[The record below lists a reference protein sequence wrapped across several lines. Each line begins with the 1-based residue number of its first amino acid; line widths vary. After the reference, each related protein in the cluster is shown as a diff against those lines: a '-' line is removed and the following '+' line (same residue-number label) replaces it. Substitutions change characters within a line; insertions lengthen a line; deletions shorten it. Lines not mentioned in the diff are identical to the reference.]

1 MKPDPTEKFI
11 LGSDGSPLSF
21 EDILRLSENGSELSE
36 LTGSGYSVSDRV
48 TEAVIRPNSIKE
60 GNQTRYRLSPFA
72 RINRR
77 GVEVFVEAGL
87 IGHNP
92 ADYVL
97 YEGTIIPFPKDFTD
111 AFYRLADGNISVPLP
126 RIVRLMN
133 QDPDKCDLEVIAP
146 VFDKGIETASRFSS
160 LLDIRGLNASLYPYQ
175 AQGVQWLNTILAET
189 GGAILADEMGL
200 GKTVQIIGALLLTK
214 PTRSEPALVVCPTS
228 LIENWCRELTR
239 FAPGLSFHVHRG
251 SLRTGIPSGLTV
263 AHVVI
268 TTYDTLVGDQL
279 VFERVRW
286 SYLIADEAQA
296 LKNPTSKRRQAFA
309 ALNRDRMLA
318 VTGTPVENT
327 LLDLWSLTDLCIPG
341 ILGSKTEFELKFPDN
356 QESAVHLSSLTGPIV
371 LKRKVADVASDLPER
386 IACDIPL
393 RLPEDLA
400 RRYELLRAQIIDKY
414 PKAGAL
420 VATGQLQLF
429 CAHPSLHGNFSEEFE
444 EDTVLIQPAEESIIT
459 PKIERAIAILEEA
472 FLSGRKVLL
481 FSVFNAVGKILRE
494 IATSTGIPDAMWGAI
509 NGSTPQEDRQAIVD
523 EFSEHSGPAVLILN
537 PKAAGAGLNIT
548 AANVVIHFVPVWN
561 PAIEAQASARAHR
574 RGQKFPVTIYRLFY
588 EGTVEEVMLERTN
601 WKNGLAGDAVVITKE
616 RDSEDLARALK
627 ISPFSIASSP

>member
-11 LGSDGSPLSF
+11 LAADGSPLSF
-21 EDILRLSENGSELSE
+21 EDILRLAGNDSELSE
-36 LTGSGYSVSDRV
+36 LTTSGYSVSERV
-48 TEAVIRPNSIKE
+48 TEAVIRPNSIRE
-60 GNQTRYRLSPFA
+60 GNLTRYRLSAFA
-72 RINRR
+72 RINRN
-77 GVEVFVEAGL
+77 GVEIFVEAGL
-87 IGHNP
+87 IGHYP

-97 YEGTIIPFPKDFTD
+97 HEGSIIPFPKDFTD
-111 AFYRLADGNISVPLP
+111 AFYRLADGNTSVPLP
-126 RIVRLMN
+126 RLLRLLN

-146 VFDKGIETASRFSS
+146 VFDTGLETASRFSS
-160 LLDIRGLNASLYPYQ
+160 LVEIRGLNATLYPYQ
-175 AQGVQWLNTILAET
+175 SQGVQWLNTILAET

-200 GKTVQIIGALLLTK
+200 GKTVQIIGALLLSK
-214 PTRSEPALVVCPTS
+214 PTRNEPALVVCPTS
-228 LIENWCRELTR
+228 LIENWCRELAR

-251 SLRTGIPSGLTV
+251 SLRTGVPSGLTV

-286 SYLIADEAQA
+286 SYVIADEAQA
-296 LKNPTSKRRQAFA
+296 LKNPTSKRRQAVA
-309 ALNRDRMLA
+309 GLNRDRMLA

-341 ILGSKTEFELKFPDN
+341 ILGSKAGFELQFPDS
-356 QESAVHLSSLTGPIV
+356 QESALDLSSRTGSIV

-393 RLPEDLA
+393 RLPDDLA
-400 RRYELLRAQIIDKY
+400 RRYDLLRTQIIERY

-429 CAHPSLHGNFSEEFE
+429 CAHPSLHGDFSEES
-444 EDTVLIQPAEESIIT
+444 DYDPVSTDPAEERIIT

-481 FSVFNAVGKILRE
+481 FSAFNAVGKILRDV
-494 IATSTGIPDAMWGAI
+494 ATSAGIPDAMWGAI
-509 NGSTPQEDRQAIVD
+509 NGATPQEDRQAIVD
-523 EFSEHSGPAVLILN
+523 KFSEHLGPAVLILN
-537 PKAAGAGLNIT
+537 PRAAGAGLNIT

-627 ISPFSIASSP
+627 ISPSSIASFP